1 MRKPNLTRNSDCN
14 AILRNLRTLIKSP
27 ITLLLMDWNATMLTE
42 EKLLKMSED
51 DYMNEQQTAFFE
63 GLLQEN
69 RKELMETIQEA
80 RDGLADNEVSSDP
93 SDIATK
99 QEMQQVYLR
108 TVERQSKLLR
118 KVEQALDRIRNGE
131 YGYCEETG
139 EPIGIPRL
147 LARPTATMSIQAK
160 EAQEYHEKTEGGE

>member
-1 MRKPNLTRNSDCN
+1 
-14 AILRNLRTLIKSP
+14 
-27 ITLLLMDWNATMLTE
+27 MLTE
-42 EKLLKMSED
+42 DKLLKMSED
-51 DYMNEQQTAFFE
+51 DYMNAEQLEFFE
-63 GLLQEN
+63 HLLKEN
-69 RKELMETIQEA
+69 REELLGTIQEA
-80 RDGLADNEVSSDP
+80 RDGLTDNEISSDP

-118 KVEQALDRIRNGE
+118 KVDQAMDRIRSGD

-139 EPIGIPRL
+139 EPIGLPRL
-147 LARPTATMSIQAK
+147 LARPAATMSIQAK